1 MTHNNGIWLST
12 LSTVLFTV
20 QFEFKHC
27 NLLAAEIECGAVSAG
42 ATNKRFAL
50 TRPWSVPLA
59 LLVQSWEVC
68 SSAEV
73 WGAVEGV
80 YRGGSLSRKISR
92 HLLFRQ
98 GKQQWFQLTL
108 TVQDTSLQRQSL
120 ATTWIHHWQSP
131 TRACSNNV
139 GNNSTHWLPHPC
151 PTQSSLPADELVL
164 AVLAWW
170 YHSIVIGATQSDT
183 VTVTPW
189 ETVFKTTLA
198 QNEDWFKI
206 SMFGVGRQNKLVTTF
221 SAFFDGGI
229 LGLTEGISPP

>member
-1 MTHNNGIWLST
+1 MKHIFTILGGEWWAWGYTGTPYALGGLGPLPLWLCHWRLKPTYKSYKNWHKMTHNNGIW

-120 ATTWIHHWQSP
+120 ATTWIHHRQSP
-131 TRACSNNV
+131 TRACSNTV

-164 AVLAWW
+164 AVLIDLLLVRCMAWKHW
-170 YHSIVIGATQSDT
+170 LRD
-183 VTVTPW
+183 
-189 ETVFKTTLA
+189 
-198 QNEDWFKI
+198 
-206 SMFGVGRQNKLVTTF
+206 
-221 SAFFDGGI
+221 
-229 LGLTEGISPP
+229 